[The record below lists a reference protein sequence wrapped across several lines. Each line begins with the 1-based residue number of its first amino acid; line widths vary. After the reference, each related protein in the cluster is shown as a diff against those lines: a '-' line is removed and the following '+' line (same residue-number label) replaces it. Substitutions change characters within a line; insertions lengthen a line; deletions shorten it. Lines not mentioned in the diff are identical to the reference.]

1 MAKKIMTNTLKNLIK
16 HYSLWWQSNADYTLS
31 PGTKDFVFSIVI
43 RRIRNGILL
52 SLALLP
58 AAGVMLRPMYGSSV
72 GYAAVMMAISACA
85 LGDRLFFK
93 IMKRTINNSSKFCYQ
108 YPFITT
114 ALYYFTCHCVLS
126 ALIIYVAILNYIMSP
141 LC

>member
-1 MAKKIMTNTLKNLIK
+1 MPDTLKSIIK
-16 HYSLWWQSNADYTLS
+16 QYALWWQSNARYTLS
-31 PGTKDFVFSIVI
+31 SKTGKFSFSIVI

-52 SLALLP
+52 SLAILP
-58 AAGVMLRPMYGSSV
+58 AACVMLRPMYGSSV
-72 GYAAVMMAISACA
+72 GYAAVMMAISACT
-85 LGDRLFFK
+85 LGDKLFFT
-93 IMKRTINNSSKFCYQ
+93 IMKRAINNPSKFCYR